1 MDGSPVAEGFRV
13 LRRQGRRVLG
23 RGRLAAAVVTA
34 TRPPGDDRAPDPA
47 DVALVP
53 VDPSA
58 WDVLANLFQLYRHDM
73 SEFRDYELGE
83 DGAYDYP
90 SLDTYLRGGDR
101 EAWFIRVEGH
111 LAGFVLTRRLPD
123 GVWQV
128 AEFFVARPHR
138 RRGVGRLAL
147 AAAFATHEGRWT
159 CFTDEVNGVSERMCT
174 DAAASVAPQAARA
187 NRGLSRTGRV
197 GTVFHLDVSRQ
208 AGAGAAP
215 GCCGPAPIDEGEE
228 APAAADGAGPVTCC

>member
-1 MDGSPVAEGFRV
+1 M
-13 LRRQGRRVLG
+13 LRRQARRAVG
-23 RGRLAAAVVTA
+23 RGRLAAAVA
-34 TRPPGDDRAPDPA
+34 SARRPSGGDRAPDPA

-53 VDPSA
+53 VEPSA
-58 WDVLANLFQLYRHDM
+58 RGVLANLFQLYRHDM
-73 SEFRDYELGE
+73 SEFRGYELGE
-83 DGAYDYP
+83 DGTYDYP
-90 SLDTYLRGGDR
+90 SLETYLQGGER

-174 DAAASVAPQAARA
+174 DAAASVAGQAARA
-187 NRGLSRTGRV
+187 SRGLSRTGRV
-197 GTVFHLDVSRQ
+197 GTVFRLDVSGQ

-215 GCCGPAPIDEGEE
+215 GCCAPAPIDEGDGV
-228 APAAADGAGPVTCC
+228 PAGADGAGPVTCC